1 MNTNQITL
9 RLDAIHT
16 QELELHT
23 EKNSLKTDLRR
34 QTSKPRYNI
43 NQILLWRPLDR
54 ADIIVKISNIECEP
68 HSWVYQI
75 TYQLSNGAVITV
87 NQTINENQL
96 WKIKAPEQRKY
107 YKKGKSKP
115 KPKPKPK
122 SKPDPKAILAFLDS
136 L

>member
-1 MNTNQITL
+1 MNIDQITL
-9 RLDAIHT
+9 RLENIHT

-23 EKNSLKTDLRR
+23 EKNTLKTELRK
-34 QTSKPRYNI
+34 QTTKPRYNI

-54 ADIIVKISNIECEP
+54 ADTIVKISNIKCKP

-75 TYQLSNGAVITV
+75 TYQLSNGAEITV

-107 YKKGKSKP
+107 YKKGKSKT
-115 KPKPKPK
+115 KPKTK
-122 SKPDPKAILAFLDS
+122 SKTKPDPKAILAFLDS
-136 L
+136 I